1 MRDLHLLSKFGLTK
15 PGRDSIDGEYK
26 LFTGRQGFPG
36 GSDGNMSACN
46 VEDLGSIAGSGRS
59 LGKGN
64 GNPLQYSWLENSMY
78 RGAWRATVCGTAE
91 LDTTA
96 QLNTHTISP
105 GPPSHF
111 SE

>member
-1 MRDLHLLSKFGLTK
+1 MSLGC
-15 PGRDSIDGEYK
+15 
-26 LFTGRQGFPG
+26 FPG
-36 GSDGNMSACN
+36 DTVVKNLPTIAGDTRDAGS
-46 VEDLGSIAGSGRS
+46 VPGSGRS
-59 LGKGN
+59 AVGN

-91 LDTTA
+91 SDTTA